1 MNKCNLPKKK
11 ILVLSNS
18 KFSQDTV
25 IVYKKAD
32 EWYIEWQRMTTSD
45 NKWEWVAA
53 NDSGA
58 TNENDT
64 LHFKEWV
71 IAILSVTKRDALLP
85 VMDDCN

>member
-1 MNKCNLPKKK
+1 M
-11 ILVLSNS
+11 LSNS

-45 NKWEWVAA
+45 NKREWVAA
-53 NDSGA
+53 NDSDA